1 MFGSGFLRSDGEC
14 WTPLYSSAKNN
25 CLREVQEVFRIL
37 FLICF
42 FTAHFTG
49 EIDRERLGELV
60 FKDAVARRKLNRAT
74 HPAVTL
80 ELAKQLL
87 SHLLQCHSLVMV
99 DMPLLVETGAYLL
112 TWPRVLVK
120 CDPETQVPMPCFI
133 FAQCSAVM
141 NVTAY
146 ADWHCFSDPV
156 KCILDL
162 QVRRLVERDG
172 CSKDLAQSK
181 VAAQMPL
188 EQKQKWCQY
197 IIDNSGTR
205 QSTEAQVCCTT
216 LPNSLQMQSPIF
228 LEFSS

>member
-1 MFGSGFLRSDGEC
+1 MKIVGLTGGIATGKSTVTNLIRQHGIPVIDCDEIAHLVTKKGKWVYKRIVRMFGSGFLKSD
-14 WTPLYSSAKNN
+14 
-25 CLREVQEVFRIL
+25 
-37 FLICF
+37 
-42 FTAHFTG
+42 G

-120 CDPETQVPMPCFI
+120 CDPETQV
-133 FAQCSAVM
+133 
-141 NVTAY
+141 
-146 ADWHCFSDPV
+146 
-156 KCILDL
+156 
-162 QVRRLVERDG
+162 RRLVERDG

-205 QSTEAQVCCTT
+205 QSTEAQVKDTVWG
-216 LPNSLQMQSPIF
+216 LRKGLWWKSALQTPANIAVILIF
-228 LEFSS
+228 AISGLVQR